1 MAAELRTLPARK
13 GRRQQMSGEED
24 ELRRFVSRE
33 LHDRVAQ
40 TLTCMLV
47 ELEDFRRGQLG
58 RRTVLDQIDANQAS
72 IREVLA
78 SLRELLHE
86 LRGES
91 RLVTEAFTDVVA
103 KSLAEFAARTGIQA
117 ELTICPGWP
126 ERVRSAAAVDL
137 YRIISE
143 ALTNV
148 RRHSGASH
156 VTVALAPHGASEVSI
171 TVVDDGRGFE
181 PDAPGYGGLGVASM
195 RERALLLGASLEM
208 GSRLDA
214 GTTVSVIV
222 PGGTLTDRYGG

>member
-1 MAAELRTLPARK
+1 MGAEVRIRPARR
-13 GRRQQMSGEED
+13 GRPLHISGADD
-24 ELRRFVSRE
+24 ELRLFISRE

-47 ELEDFRRGQLG
+47 ELENFRLGQLG
-58 RRTVLDQIDANQAS
+58 RRTVLDQIDATEAS
-72 IREVLA
+72 IREVLGG
-78 SLRELLHE
+78 LRELLHE

-91 RLVTEAFTDVVA
+91 HLVTEAFTDVVA
-103 KSLAEFAARTGIQA
+103 KVLADFATRTGIQA

-137 YRIISE
+137 CRIISE

-148 RRHSGASH
+148 RRHSGATH

-171 TVVDDGRGFE
+171 TVADDGRGFE
-181 PDAPGYGGLGVASM
+181 PDAPGYLGLGVASM

-222 PGGTLTDRYGG
+222 PGGTLTDR